1 MRVWSQLYF
10 ISGLSAIMGGFVIL
24 CDSEDTNH
32 LEKEENGRER
42 EVGKDGKNNEE
53 LQREK
58 EERWEKG
65 CKTRRDVGR

>member
-1 MRVWSQLYF
+1 MRVWSQFYF
-10 ISGLSAIMGGFVIL
+10 ISGLSAIMGGFVIS

-42 EVGKDGKNNEE
+42 EVGKDGKDNEE
-53 LQREK
+53 EK